1 MLNPR
6 LCASPPVFHNNA
18 TRFAPVLSVIIRAAK
33 LCNWTFV
40 EEVMVSVCVEKLLRR
55 LGSTWSA
62 NTVPVFEMTPGVPA
76 SVRMVTVA
84 VPPLAMVPS
93 KQVTVPPASEQV
105 PAVVVA
111 DRKVT
116 AEGKGSITVTLVADA
131 GPLFVIERV

>member
-1 MLNPR
+1 M
-6 LCASPPVFHNNA
+6 
-18 TRFAPVLSVIIRAAK
+18 
-33 LCNWTFV
+33 WG
-40 EEVMVSVCVEKLLRR
+40 EEVMVWVCVEKLLRR

-111 DRKVT
+111 DSKVT
-116 AEGKGSITVTLVADA
+116 AEGQGSTTVTVVADPR
-131 GPLFVIERV
+131 PLVVIARG

>member
-1 MLNPR
+1 M
-6 LCASPPVFHNNA
+6 
-18 TRFAPVLSVIIRAAK
+18 
-33 LCNWTFV
+33 WG
-40 EEVMVSVCVEKLLRR
+40 EEVMVWVCVEKLLRR

-105 PAVVVA
+105 PAVVGGGQ
-111 DRKVT
+111 K
-116 AEGKGSITVTLVADA
+116 GKGGGKGGLNF
-131 GPLFVIERV
+131 LFVGGAGAVFWAAGGVVRGVACWAVGRRVGGVTSAAVGAVV

>member
-1 MLNPR
+1 
-6 LCASPPVFHNNA
+6 
-18 TRFAPVLSVIIRAAK
+18 
-33 LCNWTFV
+33 
-40 EEVMVSVCVEKLLRR
+40 MVSVCVEKLLRR

-93 KQVTVPPASEQV
+93 KQATVPPASEQV
-105 PAVVVA
+105 PAGVGA

-116 AEGKGSITVTLVADA
+116 ADGKGSITGALGRSAGRVFVVGGVEVSVAPC
-131 GPLFVIERV
+131 GPA